1 VESAAVTAPVRVAFV
16 APYAQLGGSE
26 RYLRFLLETLGPEW
40 VGDVVVLQEGPLVA
54 ELEALVKRPPLVVPT
69 GPGARDIVRAA
80 RALRREVFRPGHDNE
95 VVHANG
101 LKAALVCV
109 LATRR
114 IPVVWVKH
122 DFSWDGRLANLVAR
136 FCNTVVG
143 VSRAV
148 VETLPATRRVEV
160 VHTGMPET
168 SVDETAARR
177 HVLDVVGAGDD
188 DSIVLLVGRIHP
200 AKGQVELVEAIPRV
214 VETSPHARFVFLG
227 GEDPNTTS
235 YARRV
240 RARVTELGLDGRV
253 SFTGHRDDAH
263 LFVAGADVVV
273 IPSVRDE
280 RGMGREGFSLV
291 ALEAMMLGTA
301 VVAYDDGALREVLGD
316 CGALV
321 PPGDRG
327 ELARAISKVIRDA
340 ERRAD
345 YERCGRDRVRARFR
359 VDDMVEALR
368 SVYARAAAA
377 RR

>member
-1 VESAAVTAPVRVAFV
+1 MASAAVTASVRVAFV

-26 RYLRFLLETLGPEW
+26 RYLRSLVERLGPEW
-40 VGDVVVLQEGPLVA
+40 VGDVVTLQDGPLVA
-54 ELEALVKRPPLVVPT
+54 ELEAVVQRRPFVVPT
-69 GPGARDIVRAA
+69 GPGLLDIARAA
-80 RALRREVFRPGHDNE
+80 RVLRRDVFGRSHDNQ
-95 VVHANG
+95 VIHANG

-148 VETLPATRRVEV
+148 VESLPASRRVEV
-160 VHTGMPET
+160 VHTGMPDT
-168 SVDETAARR
+168 RVDAAAARR
-177 HVLDVVGAGDD
+177 HVAEVVGAAED
-188 DSIVLLVGRIHP
+188 DSIVLLAGRLHP
-200 AKGQVELVEAIPRV
+200 AKGQIELVEAMPGV
-214 VETSPHARFVFLG
+214 VESSPRARFVFIG
-227 GEDPNTTS
+227 GEDPTTRS

-240 RARVTELGLDGRV
+240 RDRVTELGLDARV
-253 SFTGHRDDAH
+253 AFTGHRDDAQR
-263 LFVAGADVVV
+263 FVAGADVVV

-301 VVAYDDGALREVLGD
+301 VVAYDDGALREVVGE

-327 ELARAISKVIRDA
+327 ELARAISKVLEDE

-345 YERCGRDRVRARFR
+345 YERCGRERARARFR
-359 VDDMVEALR
+359 VDVMVEAMK
-368 SVYARAAAA
+368 SVYARAAAG